1 MKGVAQEPGR
11 KPKIKDAFIEV
22 QQLLFQWGP
31 GISDLISIWLGSN
44 RVGVIAQSGVLASES
59 SGDQIDFC
67 YLNTVFELYSSYHFG
82 QVVEAA

>member
-1 MKGVAQEPGR
+1 MNENSDQDAKKFLILLQERVAELLTLSMA
-11 KPKIKDAFIEV
+11 PK
-22 QQLLFQWGP
+22 
-31 GISDLISIWLGSN
+31 
-44 RVGVIAQSGVLASES
+44 RVIAQSGVLASES

>member
-1 MKGVAQEPGR
+1 MGTLNHEKSVLTSIVTAFALLTVAFWATPR
-11 KPKIKDAFIEV
+11 
-22 QQLLFQWGP
+22 
-31 GISDLISIWLGSN
+31 
-44 RVGVIAQSGVLASES
+44 VIAQSGVLASES

>member
-1 MKGVAQEPGR
+1 MVHKKGARHYE
-11 KPKIKDAFIEV
+11 KYKDYDGVEWDIPYNKVIDKLSQFGTY
-22 QQLLFQWGP
+22 F
-31 GISDLISIWLGSN
+31 STCN
-44 RVGVIAQSGVLASES
+44 KGVIAQSGVLASES

>member
-1 MKGVAQEPGR
+1 MIVYTVGTFDLLHVGHLALLNHCKSLGDIVAVGVA
-11 KPKIKDAFIEV
+11 
-22 QQLLFQWGP
+22 
-31 GISDLISIWLGSN
+31 S
-44 RVGVIAQSGVLASES
+44 GVIAQSGVLASES